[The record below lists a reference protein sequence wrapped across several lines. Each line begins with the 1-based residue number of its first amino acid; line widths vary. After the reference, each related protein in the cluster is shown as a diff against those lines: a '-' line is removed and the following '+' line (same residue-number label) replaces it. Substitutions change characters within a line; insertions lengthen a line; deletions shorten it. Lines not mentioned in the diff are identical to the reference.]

1 MKKMN
6 NRKIEALMGAILS
19 LKNQAEAKRFLRDLL
34 TENELMEFGNRW
46 QVAQMLDAKVT
57 YAKIEK
63 ETGLS
68 ARTVARISKWLKGGK
83 GGYRLVLDRLH
94 HSHSSIK
101 KRLSKSG

>member
-1 MKKMN
+1 MN
-6 NRKIEALMGAILS
+6 NAKIEALIEAVLS
-19 LKNQAEAKRFLRDLL
+19 LKNSAEAKCFLRDLL

-46 QVAQMLDAKVT
+46 QAAQMLDAKVT
-57 YAKIEK
+57 YEQIEK

-68 ARTVARISKWLKGGK
+68 ARTVARISKWLQGGK

-101 KRLSKSG
+101 KKLSKSG